1 MPREQISMTL
11 YDAIAFL
18 QGRTWVALATLEPD
32 GSPWADIVPSLLQ
45 RDRLFFRVPTASRSH
60 ANIQRDQ
67 NVCCAN
73 DQYPTYYEIKGVVI
87 HGKAERVGEDDI
99 PPGLRE
105 RPDPL
110 QPGAGPEG
118 ACYALPVADVVSFDF
133 SKIVGR

>member
-1 MPREQISMTL
+1 MPRESITMTL
-11 YDAIAFL
+11 DDATAFL

-45 RDRLFFRVPTASRSH
+45 QDRLFFKLPTGSRSH

-87 HGKAERVGEDDI
+87 HGKAERIDEDDI
-99 PPGLRE
+99 PLGLRD

-110 QPGAGPEG
+110 QKVAGPEG
-118 ACYALPVADVVSFDF
+118 ACYAVPVADVVSFDF
-133 SKIVGR
+133 SKIVRR